1 MLQRFCTKQQSGSI
15 TLPNPASLPTLT
27 SHPKSSPAFRGRLIL
42 LIFYVSFCKIVF
54 FYLSTYFSPKVEE
67 SCSASDT
74 GSCTDLTGQ
83 AKKKKSFF
91 NFRKKKDKV
100 TAS

>member
-1 MLQRFCTKQQSGSI
+1 MPVL
-15 TLPNPASLPTLT
+15 
-27 SHPKSSPAFRGRLIL
+27 
-42 LIFYVSFCKIVF
+42 
-54 FYLSTYFSPKVEE
+54 LSTLISLNSLVSPFQVEE

-83 AKKKKSFF
+83 TKKKKSFF
-91 NFRKKKDKV
+91 NFRKKKEKV

>member
-1 MLQRFCTKQQSGSI
+1 M
-15 TLPNPASLPTLT
+15 
-27 SHPKSSPAFRGRLIL
+27 
-42 LIFYVSFCKIVF
+42 VF
-54 FYLSTYFSPKVEE
+54 LYLSTYFSPKVEE